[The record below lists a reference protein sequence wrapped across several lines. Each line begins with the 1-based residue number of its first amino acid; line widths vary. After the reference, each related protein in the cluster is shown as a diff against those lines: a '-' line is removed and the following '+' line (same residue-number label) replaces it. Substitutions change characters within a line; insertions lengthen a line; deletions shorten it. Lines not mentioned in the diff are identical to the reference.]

1 MGRPCQLY
9 KYIYNTCINIY
20 IYINIYVMCMYI
32 HRNGFESKQCLIL
45 DIYIYIYIYLFIY
58 LFIRMQKH
66 DLGNPST
73 MFKCWSI
80 QG

>member
-1 MGRPCQLY
+1 MGRPGQLY
-9 KYIYNTCINIY
+9 KYIYIYNTCIN

-45 DIYIYIYIYLFIY
+45 DIYIYLFVY